1 MISNFKEVVYEID
14 EFFKLWSFIDIVHRL
29 LILDMRQ
36 WLHIIS
42 KILTEVGIQ
51 DLNQE
56 LLLHI
61 WMLDS
66 IMNFIHL
73 WV

>member
-1 MISNFKEVVYEID
+1 MISNFKEFVYEID